1 MLLETLYTRKND
13 NIKIYQIKIDKDI
26 KIKNPNGLEVH
37 YDIYSIIN
45 LHGNL
50 NEPLIENKII
60 IGESYKR
67 ALNIARASWQRKKS
81 EGYYTLSDLT
91 IMIDSE
97 KDYDNQL
104 KTKLNLNL
112 PKF

>member
-1 MLLETLYTRKND
+1 MSNIDIGKLGENAFKKIAKITS
-13 NIKIYQIKIDKDI
+13 NIK
-26 KIKNPNGLEVH
+26 
-37 YDIYSIIN
+37 
-45 LHGNL
+45 
-50 NEPLIENKII
+50 
-60 IGESYKR
+60 
-67 ALNIARASWQRKKS
+67 RKKS